1 MDWNTFGVFLPSA
14 VGIGTPSAFCLRLLG
29 LERLRHF
36 AFGCWGWNAFGILPS
51 AVGVGTPSAF
61 CLRLL
66 GLERLRHFAF
76 GCWGI
81 KGYVFCRLTPP
92 PAAPPLGGEGVL
104 FGCFYVWGEGFEIV
118 FYFL

>member
-1 MDWNTFGVFLPSA
+1 M
-14 VGIGTPSAFCLRLLG
+14 G

-76 GCWGI
+76 GCWGWNAFGI
-81 KGYVFCRLTPP
+81 LPSAV
-92 PAAPPLGGEGVL
+92 GVL
-104 FGCFYVWGEGFEIV
+104 RGM
-118 FYFL
+118 YFVG